1 MIGVYPVNASLPAS
15 FYDRALAAVGQAVIA
30 TDLDGHVLYWNAAA
44 EELYRY
50 EASQVVG
57 RLLADLIIPAD
68 GRGPA
73 AGRWARLQAGKSFA
87 GDCEVRDKDG
97 RAFTVYAT
105 STPILDGSG
114 TVVAMLGVSYDVS
127 ARRLAEARAR
137 HLAAIVENSD
147 DAIIEADPHGV
158 IRTANAA
165 IRASSGTSQRS

>member
-73 AGRWARLQAGKSFA
+73 CRPANPSPATARCATRTAGRSP
-87 GDCEVRDKDG
+87 
-97 RAFTVYAT
+97 
-105 STPILDGSG
+105 STRRRRRFLMAAG